1 MQGGKRSIVGFGGG
15 YNCILI
21 KGGHM
26 INLYRLFLLEK
37 ALDYGEKEAIRYRG
51 QSFSYREVDERI
63 RQISAFLRNNHISKN
78 RYVIV

>member
-1 MQGGKRSIVGFGGG
+1 
-15 YNCILI
+15 
-21 KGGHM
+21 M